1 LANLPQRPIAGLL
14 RLILLPL
21 GARAHRPDDALDHQ
35 LARLLQTPSPTRDRL
50 GRGQYL
56 APTEGNPAGQL
67 EEALRDI
74 LLAEPLFRK
83 ICQHFNTAYPFT
95 GLDKLAARALEAGV
109 IHEEEAQLLI
119 RAEHGRLRSINVD
132 DFDPRVLPAGQ
143 QASSEAPT
151 S

>member
-1 LANLPQRPIAGLL
+1 
-14 RLILLPL
+14 
-21 GARAHRPDDALDHQ
+21 
-35 LARLLQTPSPTRDRL
+35 
-50 GRGQYL
+50 
-56 APTEGNPAGQL
+56 
-67 EEALRDI
+67 
-74 LLAEPLFRK
+74 

-143 QASSEAPT
+143 SASSEAPT